1 MSEDKNSRANDN
13 PPPPAAKKKRKFR
26 GEVYI
31 TTERCKGCGFCVAF
45 CPTGTLTLS
54 KSYNAKGY
62 HPPEVVDMDTCTG
75 CGLCGM
81 YCPDFAIFGI
91 RIKIEGTGE
100 EAGSAPEDIARKKK
114 GA

>member
-1 MSEDKNSRANDN
+1 MADDKGSKEQDT
-13 PPPPAAKKKRKFR
+13 PPSPAPKKKRKFR

-31 TTERCKGCGFCVAF
+31 NIERCKGCGFCVAF

-91 RIKIEGTGE
+91 RIKLDGSGE
-100 EAGSAPEDIARKKK
+100 EAGAAPGAPARKK
-114 GA
+114 GE